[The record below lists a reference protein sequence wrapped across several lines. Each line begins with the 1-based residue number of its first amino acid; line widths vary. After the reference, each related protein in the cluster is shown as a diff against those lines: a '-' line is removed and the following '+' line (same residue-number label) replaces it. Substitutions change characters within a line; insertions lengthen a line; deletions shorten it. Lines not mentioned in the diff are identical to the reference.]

1 MQLKNS
7 ELANLNS
14 RFLPRLCIET
24 HESMSCLHSSSTEG
38 DVQDDSACSP
48 PSISQCEQQKILV
61 LGTAGTLEQETTST
75 PINTRFV

>member
-1 MQLKNS
+1 
-7 ELANLNS
+7 
-14 RFLPRLCIET
+14 
-24 HESMSCLHSSSTEG
+24 MSCLHSSSTEG